1 MTTSAERLRCGRSP
15 SGFTLMEV
23 LIAAGILSM
32 FMIGLFSVFRGGQQ
46 VGAQGLWL
54 QKTVSELRNA
64 SRHISNT
71 LARSSY
77 PSTIVFPGTIIEND
91 IDDFKVHYASTPLIP
106 ANRARTVSGR
116 GSPGT
121 QFLRFTESIP
131 EQSGGPMNVNAV
143 LNYHVYS
150 LTADG
155 RLLYHRYQRSIPTTG
170 GPNFIKDINES
181 QVPSART
188 TLMESV
194 ELVTDVESVGIGIS
208 ATTASLTPIIVDI
221 SCAWPRGNT
230 KRNERVVTPPNVP
243 AIPHESTAD
252 PDWQLR

>member
-1 MTTSAERLRCGRSP
+1 
-15 SGFTLMEV
+15 MEI
-23 LIAAGILSM
+23 LIAAGILSL
-32 FMIGLFSVFRGGQQ
+32 FMVGLFSVFRGGQR

-64 SRHISNT
+64 SRHIANT

-91 IDDFKVHYASTPLIP
+91 IDDFKVHYSSAPLIP
-106 ANRARTVSGR
+106 ASRAKQVSGR
-116 GSPGT
+116 SNPGT
-121 QFLRFTESIP
+121 HFLRFTESIP

-150 LTADG
+150 LAADG
-155 RLLYHRYQRSIPTTG
+155 RLLYHRYQRSIPTTS
-170 GPNFIKDINES
+170 GPNFIKDINET

-194 ELVTDVESVGIGIS
+194 ELVTDVESVGIGVS
-208 ATTASLTPIIVDI
+208 ATTASITPIVVDI
-221 SCAWPRGNT
+221 TCAWPRGNT
-230 KRNERVVTPPNVP
+230 RRNERAVAPPNVP